1 MAGLTLSRN
10 RGGLY
15 IRARANPVNPASA
28 EQTAVRTIFGNLSTR
43 WQSLTDDQR
52 EAWTTYAINVTV
64 TNSLGEQ
71 ITLTGHQMYIR
82 NNSARM
88 QVGLSPVD
96 DGPII
101 FASDVLSPVACSVA
115 TADDAISVTFEA
127 TDDWVGDSDGGLLV
141 YSSRSVSPTINF
153 FKGPYRAAG
162 IILGDDTTPPTS
174 PDATLT
180 AMFTASVANNT
191 GFRVLSVRGDGRI
204 SPVQF
209 VGPNGNV

>member
-28 EQTAVRTIFGNLSTR
+28 PQVEIRTIFGNLSTR
-43 WQSLTDDQR
+43 WQSLTADQR
-52 EAWTTYAINVTV
+52 DAWTTYAINVTV

-71 ITLTGHQMYIR
+71 ITLTGHQMYVR

-88 QVGLSPVD
+88 QVGLDPID
-96 DGPII
+96 DGPIV
-101 FASDVLSPVACSVA
+101 FASDVLSPVAISVA
-115 TADDAISVTFEA
+115 SATDIITVTFEA
-127 TDDWVGDSDGGLLV
+127 TDDWVDEDDAGVIV
-141 YSSRSVSPTINF
+141 YGSRSLAPTINF
-153 FKGPYRAAG
+153 FKGPYRLAG
-162 IILGDDTTPPTS
+162 IIQGSSTTPPTS

-180 AMFTASVANNT
+180 AIFTASPNNNT
-191 GFRVLSVRGDGRI
+191 GFRILSVRADGRI

-209 VGPNGNV
+209 VGPVGNT